1 MNSTTTICAIATAPG
16 GAIGIIRLSGPRS
29 IELVDQLFT
38 PSSGLPLSQRK
49 AGSLTFGTISH
60 QGEILDEVLVSLFR
74 APHSYTGE
82 EVVEISCHGS
92 SYILQQVFHQ
102 LLHVGA
108 HMATPGEFTQRAFLN
123 GKMDLS
129 QAEAV
134 ADLIASTSD
143 ATHRLAMSQMRG
155 NFSKELHVLRDRLL
169 EITSL
174 LELELDFS
182 EEDVEFADRI
192 KLQQLADH
200 IAQKISSLASS
211 FKLGNVLKNG
221 IPVAIIGETNAGK
234 STLLNVLVGEDRAIV
249 SDIHGTT
256 RDVIEDTVNLGGL
269 TFRFIDTAGIRET
282 TDAIETLG
290 IERTFQKLDAAHIVL
305 WMIDSTQGIT
315 PDAANDILA
324 HSEGKELL
332 LLFNKCDLIDEAART
347 RLSQWADAQGKP
359 YLFLSAKQQQN
370 ISVLQQH
377 LLKAAAIPAISQG
390 DIIVTN
396 ARHYE
401 ALTHALEAIKRVQ
414 QGLEQDLSGDLIS
427 EDLRECL
434 HHLADIVGEV
444 TDDDVL
450 GNIFKNFCIG
460 K

>member
-1 MNSTTTICAIATAPG
+1 
-16 GAIGIIRLSGPRS
+16 
-29 IELVDQLFT
+29 
-38 PSSGLPLSQRK
+38 
-49 AGSLTFGTISH
+49 
-60 QGEILDEVLVSLFR
+60 
-74 APHSYTGE
+74 
-82 EVVEISCHGS
+82 
-92 SYILQQVFHQ
+92 
-102 LLHVGA
+102 
-108 HMATPGEFTQRAFLN
+108 
-123 GKMDLS
+123 
-129 QAEAV
+129 
-134 ADLIASTSD
+134 
-143 ATHRLAMSQMRG
+143 
-155 NFSKELHVLRDRLL
+155 
-169 EITSL
+169 
-174 LELELDFS
+174 
-182 EEDVEFADRI
+182 
-192 KLQQLADH
+192 
-200 IAQKISSLASS
+200 
-211 FKLGNVLKNG
+211 
-221 IPVAIIGETNAGK
+221 
-234 STLLNVLVGEDRAIV
+234 
-249 SDIHGTT
+249 
-256 RDVIEDTVNLGGL
+256 
-269 TFRFIDTAGIRET
+269 
-282 TDAIETLG
+282 
-290 IERTFQKLDAAHIVL
+290 
-305 WMIDSTQGIT
+305 MIDSTQGIT

-401 ALTHALEAIKRVQ
+401 ALTRALEAIKRVQ